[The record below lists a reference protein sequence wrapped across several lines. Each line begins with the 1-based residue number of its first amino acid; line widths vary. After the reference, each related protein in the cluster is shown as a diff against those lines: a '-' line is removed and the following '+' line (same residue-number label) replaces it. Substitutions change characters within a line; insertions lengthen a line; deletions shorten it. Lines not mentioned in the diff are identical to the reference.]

1 MTEDLLRNLAEDR
14 SLEAILRLGWA
25 RLWSAASCASI
36 SEQLMAA
43 LVASLT
49 RVWGGMAATLG
60 TLFMCNTEERVWWW
74 WGGRT
79 LDRRGGMTKA
89 AMERGKGES

>member
-1 MTEDLLRNLAEDR
+1 
-14 SLEAILRLGWA
+14 
-25 RLWSAASCASI
+25 
-36 SEQLMAA
+36 MAA

-49 RVWGGMAATLG
+49 RVCGGMAATLG
-60 TLFMCNTEERVWWW
+60 TLFMCVERVQW

-89 AMERGKGES
+89 AMERGKGESLLGPRPSLASCLLGRAGKTSNSFFTSATK

>member
-1 MTEDLLRNLAEDR
+1 MERRQLRVHLGAVDGGPGGLAHAGVR
-14 SLEAILRLGWA
+14 RH
-25 RLWSAASCASI
+25 
-36 SEQLMAA
+36 
-43 LVASLT
+43 
-49 RVWGGMAATLG
+49 GGDTG
-60 TLFMCNTEERVWWW
+60 RLFMCNTEESVWW

>member
-1 MTEDLLRNLAEDR
+1 
-14 SLEAILRLGWA
+14 
-25 RLWSAASCASI
+25 
-36 SEQLMAA
+36 MAA

-49 RVWGGMAATLG
+49 RVCGGMAATLG
-60 TLFMCNTEERVWWW
+60 TLFMCSTEERVWWW
-74 WGGRT
+74 WEGRT

>member
-1 MTEDLLRNLAEDR
+1 
-14 SLEAILRLGWA
+14 
-25 RLWSAASCASI
+25 
-36 SEQLMAA
+36 MAA

-49 RVWGGMAATLG
+49 RVCGGMAATLG
-60 TLFMCNTEERVWWW
+60 TLFMCVERVQW

>member
-1 MTEDLLRNLAEDR
+1 
-14 SLEAILRLGWA
+14 
-25 RLWSAASCASI
+25 
-36 SEQLMAA
+36 MAA

-49 RVWGGMAATLG
+49 RVCGGMAATLG
-60 TLFMCNTEERVWWW
+60 TLFMCNTEEREWRWE
-74 WGGRT
+74 GRT